1 MIRETATVTRLE
13 GSQAV
18 IDIQRQSVCGHC
30 ELNNGCG
37 TGAIGRLLGHRSKSL
52 KITND
57 KGLKPG
63 DQVILGMQERAYLN
77 ASLVIYGLP
86 LMGLISGGLLSQWV
100 FGESDVNAFIGAS
113 AGMTLCL
120 IFSNLIAKYRFS
132 RQFNPTIL
140 QIIAEPKDKI

>member
-1 MIRETATVTRLE
+1 MIRETAIVTRLE

>member
-18 IDIQRQSVCGHC
+18 IDIQRQSVCDHC

-37 TGAIGRLLGHRSKSL
+37 TGAIGRLLGHRSKSF
-52 KITND
+52 KITNEKD
-57 KGLKPG
+57 LKPG
-63 DQVILGMQERAYLN
+63 DQVILGIQEKAYLN

-100 FGESDVNAFIGAS
+100 FGESDVKAFVGA
-113 AGMTLCL
+113 AVGMTLCL
-120 IFSNLIAKYRFS
+120 IASNLIGKYRFS
-132 RQFNPTIL
+132 RQFNPAIL
-140 QIIAEPKDKI
+140 QIIAEPKD